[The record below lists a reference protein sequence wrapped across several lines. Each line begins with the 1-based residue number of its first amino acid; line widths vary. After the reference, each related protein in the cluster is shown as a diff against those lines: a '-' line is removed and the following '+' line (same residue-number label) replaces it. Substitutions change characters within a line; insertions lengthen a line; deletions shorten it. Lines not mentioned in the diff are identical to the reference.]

1 MSNFHHP
8 EPGRL
13 VHASQQRIGVPEH
26 RCDYLAPVR
35 ESADLL
41 DELVRAV
48 RRAWPLDYPLPPEI
62 DALLNYHTR
71 VMDLMRDGR
80 LNKLADV
87 CRNAD

>member
-13 VHASQQRIGVPEH
+13 VHASQQRIGLPEH

-62 DALLNYHTR
+62 DALLHYHTR

-80 LNKLADV
+80 LNKLAEV

>member
-1 MSNFHHP
+1 M
-8 EPGRL
+8 
-13 VHASQQRIGVPEH
+13 HASQQRIGLPEH

-62 DALLNYHTR
+62 DALLHYHTR

-80 LNKLADV
+80 LNKLAEV